1 MLAGAAGWQVV
12 LLALLP
18 SLTFAAGLYVLLPSR
33 GWAFA
38 VDSRT
43 IAGSIARRPPG
54 VGFDDEAGVH
64 LFYAESLRR
73 LVDANMGRLQHRM
86 RALWVATGTLALTT
100 VHVVA
105 LVAA

>member
-1 MLAGAAGWQVV
+1 V
-12 LLALLP
+12 LPAT
-18 SLTFAAGLYVLLPSR
+18 TFAAGLYVLLPSS

-38 VDSRT
+38 VDSR
-43 IAGSIARRPPG
+43 SIAASLATRPDD

-73 LVDANMGRLQHRM
+73 LVDANMARLRHRM
-86 RALWVATGTLALTT
+86 WALWVATGALAATT
-100 VHVVA
+100 VHVVV